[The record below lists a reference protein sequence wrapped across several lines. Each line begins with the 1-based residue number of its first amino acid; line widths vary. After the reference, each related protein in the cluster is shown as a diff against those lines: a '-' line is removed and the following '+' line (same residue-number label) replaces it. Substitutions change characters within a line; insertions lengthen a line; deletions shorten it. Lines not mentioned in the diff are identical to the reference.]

1 MYSIGGWTGRANIVW
16 SANSISG
23 NLDIN
28 SFPRNEYVL
37 RSRILMTGKQERRI
51 QLLMPFNFNSVY
63 GVVYW
68 HIIQNPQYKYIQY
81 HRKFMSGYHTLY
93 SMILRKMYASVGL
106 FVSPPDRTKNHRDL
120 HLVNTLPFF
129 VFRKSH
135 PQDHQP

>member
-1 MYSIGGWTGRANIVW
+1 MQASQTFKTRFSNFRKVVHQISSAATRNRKENLKTRILMYSIGGWTGRANIVW

-68 HIIQNPQYKYIQY
+68 HII
-81 HRKFMSGYHTLY
+81 
-93 SMILRKMYASVGL
+93 
-106 FVSPPDRTKNHRDL
+106 
-120 HLVNTLPFF
+120 
-129 VFRKSH
+129 
-135 PQDHQP
+135 